1 MAGVGLAG
9 SFVVMG
15 LQWLRGSFFGLG
27 ISHFDLVWV
36 NSFLIF
42 ALDEV
47 SCGGSLV
54 YKPPFLTP
62 METKV

>member
-1 MAGVGLAG
+1 MARCTAGVGLVG
-9 SFVVMG
+9 SFVAVG

-36 NSFLIF
+36 NSLSFF

-47 SCGGSLV
+47 SCGDWML
-54 YKPPFLTP
+54 
-62 METKV
+62 